1 MGLFGTAGIRG
12 LTSETVTPENAVRI
26 GQAAGVHAKETDG
39 SDTIVVGRDGRTTSS
54 GILHALKSGLMSTGI
69 QVRDIGEVPT
79 PVLAYASRHKRGI
92 MVTAS
97 HNPPEY
103 NGIKFFVHGREYA
116 RSDEA
121 RLEELF
127 EKRPTVVGWDEWS
140 APISCGVVSDYR
152 KAVKRYA
159 EQYGESIDAVSVAV
173 DCGNGM
179 AGHATPQV
187 LTDLGA
193 RVVGVNANV
202 DGFFPGRGSK
212 PSDES
217 LEAFL
222 GFIQGGEFDFG
233 LAHDGDA
240 DRIVLLNNV
249 GEIIHEDT
257 VLAILAEQYV
267 QESSVGDPVVVTTPN
282 ASTRVDERVKIA
294 GGRVIR
300 TGLGNLQGGISEVR
314 GSNQTQVVFAAEPWK
329 HIHPEFGWWID
340 GIVSAA
346 VLARLV
352 AEAGS
357 LDSLRENIEER
368 PYEKQS
374 VHCPDDEKDRVM
386 AELAKVL
393 PEEFE
398 EIEMSSE
405 YGIRLTLGD
414 NSWILIRPS
423 GTEPVIRVY
432 CESERVN
439 HLLERAVRLINAT
452 VNPS

>member
-12 LTSETVTPENAVRI
+12 LTSEMVTPENVVRI
-26 GQAAGVHAKETDG
+26 GQAAGVHAKEADG
-39 SDTIVVGRDGRTTSS
+39 SDVIVVGRDGRTTSS
-54 GILHALKSGLMSTGI
+54 GILYALKSGLMSTGV
-69 QVRDIGEVPT
+69 QVRDVGEVPT
-79 PVLAYASRHKRGI
+79 PVLAYASRRKRGI

-103 NGIKFFVHGREYA
+103 NGLKFFAQGKEYA

-121 RLEELF
+121 RVEELF
-127 EKRPTVVGWDEWS
+127 EKGPRVVGWDEWS
-140 APISCGVVSDYR
+140 APLSCDVISEYR
-152 KAVKRYA
+152 KAVRRYV
-159 EQYGESIDAVSVAV
+159 EQHGALIDSVSVAV

-179 AGHATPQV
+179 AGHATPHV
-187 LTDLGA
+187 LTSLGA

-217 LEAFL
+217 LGAL
-222 GFIQGGEFDFG
+222 QGFIQAGEFDFG

-240 DRIVLLNNV
+240 DRIVVLDEV
-249 GEIIHEDT
+249 GEIVHEDT
-257 VLAILAEQYV
+257 VLAILAERYV

-282 ASTRVDERVKIA
+282 ASTRVDERVEEA
-294 GGRVIR
+294 GGRVVR
-300 TGLGNLQGGISEVR
+300 TGLGNLQGGIAKVR
-314 GSNQTQVVFAAEPWK
+314 DSDQTQVVFAAEPWK

-352 AEAGS
+352 SEVGS
-357 LDSLRENIEER
+357 FDSLRENVEER

-374 VHCPDDEKDRVM
+374 VPCPDDEKDRVM
-386 AELAKVL
+386 AELATIL

-398 EIEMSSE
+398 EAEMSSE
-405 YGIRLTLGD
+405 YGVRLTFED
-414 NSWILIRPS
+414 HSWILIRPS

-439 HLLERAVRLINAT
+439 YLLDHAVRLIDAT
-452 VNPS
+452 VNSA